1 MFIFSLVFLLV
12 IKRKWYTSTEQQPND
27 TQMQIHQ
34 FLKGVQ
40 TPQNTMQCSHN
51 LLKKKGDVLTIV

>member
-1 MFIFSLVFLLV
+1 MFIFLLV

-34 FLKGVQ
+34 FPKGGSNPPEHHAMF
-40 TPQNTMQCSHN
+40 T
-51 LLKKKGDVLTIV
+51 